1 MPLSGEL
8 HDVSITRNLLL
19 DRLNVE
25 DRELIKSQLEEVDL
39 PLRHYLEH
47 RNRKIEH
54 IYFID
59 HGIASVVAHG
69 AHRGDAEVGVI
80 GREGMSGLA
89 ILLGADRSPNDTFMQ
104 LAGGGRRISV
114 EAFAQLVKE
123 RPTLL
128 PPLLLYAHAFT
139 VQTSQTALANG
150 RSKLEERLAR
160 WLLMAHD
167 RVEGDELQLTHEFLA
182 IMLGVRRPGVTLA
195 LSLLEKS
202 GLVEIAR
209 GVITVIDREGL
220 IEASNGAYGAGE
232 AEMHRL
238 FQ

>member
-1 MPLSGEL
+1 MSHSG
-8 HDVSITRNLLL
+8 NLLL
-19 DRLNVE
+19 ARLNAD
-25 DRELIKSQLEEVDL
+25 DREALESQLEPIDL

-54 IYFID
+54 IYFVD
-59 HGIASVVAHG
+59 RGIASVVAHG
-69 AHRGDAEVGVI
+69 AHRGDVEVGVI
-80 GREGMSGLA
+80 GREGMSGLSVVM
-89 ILLGADRSPNDTFMQ
+89 GADRSPNDTFMQ
-104 LAGGGRRISV
+104 LAGEGRRISV
-114 EAFAQLVKE
+114 DAFAEIAKA
-123 RPTLL
+123 RPTLV

-139 VQTSQTALANG
+139 IQTSQTALANG

-195 LSLLEKS
+195 LNLLEKA
-202 GLVEIAR
+202 GLVTVGR
-209 GVITVIDREGL
+209 GAITVNDRDGL
-220 IEASNGAYGAGE
+220 VEASNGAYGAAE
-232 AEMHRL
+232 AEMRRL